1 VKSVNRNYINYI
13 FARKGLPVTTLLFAL
28 TFSVCLGI
36 APHAYASVEVGDG
49 AEAGTFAVAVG
60 DSASAA
66 TRAVAVGD
74 GANAKS
80 LAVAVGNNANAEGNN
95 AVAVGNG
102 ANAEGNFA
110 VAVGNGA
117 NAEGNFAVAVGNE
130 ASAEKEGAVAVG
142 KEASAGEKSIAVGR
156 NANAEMNNSVAVG
169 DSASAEGLAVAIG
182 NQAVASGAAAVAIG
196 NEANAKETGA
206 VAIGN
211 HAGADIFA
219 VAMGYQANAKG
230 ISAVAVGTV
239 ASANGVNS
247 SAFGAGANAAGE
259 MATAIGAGSR
269 ADGDGSFAA
278 AGGQANEDNSIAIG
292 DAEASSDK
300 TIAIG
305 SGALANDE
313 LAISIGSDS
322 KAEGYRAVTMGSDA
336 KAYGLASMALGGNAF
351 ADDGGI
357 AIGHYSNAVENGV
370 AIGDNSTANG
380 VRAIGLG
387 SWAEAHGYNS
397 ASFGAGAYAT
407 GDSAL
412 ALGSGSRADG
422 DGSFA
427 AAGGQASQNSIAIG
441 NSETTS
447 ENSIAI
453 GFNSSAGE
461 SAVLNR
467 GDISGYSSNMGAS
480 AIAIGDSAN
489 AQGTN
494 SLAIGSY
501 TYAAAEDST
510 ALGNGAMANG
520 WGSLALGSQ
529 ASVNWCDDYAIAIG
543 DSSAALAT
551 GGISIGK
558 NAEIQGEN
566 SIALGSNAFVDWNS
580 DSAIA
585 IGEYAE
591 VSNKDSVA
599 LGGHASADGE
609 GSVAIGAN
617 TYASGEG
624 AIALGK
630 GAITSTPETRN
641 DFAIALGHN
650 AASFG
655 EYSTAI
661 GAFSQADSE
670 GGVALG
676 IGSYADREAGAVGFV
691 PSTAS
696 TSQREAISATTS
708 TEGAV
713 SIGRA
718 ENGLLRQITDLAAG
732 SEDTDAVNVAQL
744 KASHELNQQQIR
756 GLEGLVEAPITF
768 SGDTG
773 STERKLGEELAVT
786 GDGNVVVS
794 ASGAGLGLSLN
805 KNIQLGDEGSL
816 AVGTAV
822 HSSHGYAIGSSML
835 ADGALVVGSTLL
847 DGDGLNMGGKKITSL
862 TDGTEDTDAATVG
875 QVNSAVADVA
885 AGVQGDI
892 TNITNNINNLEQEHS
907 TLANTPITF
916 SGDTGSTERKLGE
929 ELAVTGDENIVTTA
943 DDEGLSL
950 SLNKDIQLNG
960 GSVTIGD
967 TKMDS
972 SGFTVGSHSF
982 TAGGLIVGDINIT
995 ESGINAGGNRITNV
1009 GEGTED
1015 TDAATVG
1022 QVNNAVAGVTGGI
1035 QVDITN
1041 ITEGL
1046 AGLEQE
1052 QLNLA
1057 NTPIAFSGDTGS
1069 TERKLGEELAVTGD
1083 GNVVTVASNEG
1094 LSLSLSEN
1102 INLGS
1107 NGTLSVGSQT
1117 VLSNEGLA
1125 VGENYFTKSGLLV
1138 GSIKVSDTGVD
1149 AGGTRIT
1156 NLAEGVNASDAAT
1169 MGQVSSA
1176 LHDAVGDIQIDL
1188 STITNSFGELENK
1201 HNELANTPITFSGDT
1216 GSTERKLGEELAVTG
1231 DENLSTVVTNDGL
1244 AVSLNKDIVLDNGSV
1259 TTGQATMD
1267 NSGFSIGAYSLANT
1281 GFLAGGISITES
1293 GIDAGGTRISNLAE
1307 GMADTDAATVGQVN
1321 DVVAGATSGIQVD
1334 ITNITEGLAGL
1345 EQEHTALANT
1355 PITFSGNTGSTERKL
1370 GEELAVIGDGNVV
1383 TTASDEGLLVG
1394 LAENLDL
1401 GSNGSVTTGNAVMSS
1416 SGFVVGANS
1425 LTEAG
1430 LVVGSVNITDSG
1442 IDAGGTRISN
1452 LAEGTEASDAATV
1465 GQVQAI
1471 ESSLNKGIG
1480 FAGDNG
1486 AEVNLKLGETMAIT
1500 GGADA
1505 DETTEGNIAVVA
1517 DADKG
1522 SLEIKLAESVDL
1534 GANGSVTTGSTT
1546 VSNNGVSVGS
1556 NHFGNSG
1563 LFVGGITVDAGSNV
1577 IRGLSNTVLDP
1588 SNMVSGQAA
1597 TEDQLRAIAS
1607 ILGIA
1612 YDGSGNTI
1620 EYNGN
1625 SYSSLSDVLND
1636 LDWGAV
1642 GGSPGNG
1649 GGTSDGSWN
1658 VADEAGSTEITN
1670 GDTVTVAG
1678 DANIKVQQS
1687 AKENGTGSN
1696 VSIELAKDIEVES
1709 VTAKNIKAEEVK
1721 AESFVVEGGPSM
1733 NKDGIDAGGK
1743 RITNVARGVE
1753 ASDAATVG
1761 QVNELR
1767 GSMDFEFKS
1776 MRRDMRIL
1784 DHKTRA
1790 GIAAAMAT
1798 ASLPQAKR
1806 PGESIVSVGGGT
1818 WRGETGLAIGLSATS
1833 DNGKWTLN
1841 LSGNTTS
1848 RGDHGAAV
1856 GVGYQFR

>member
-1 VKSVNRNYINYI
+1 MKSENRNYI
-13 FARKGLPVTTLLFAL
+13 FARKGLPVTTPLFAL
-28 TFSVCLGI
+28 TFSVCLGV

-49 AEAGTFAVAVG
+49 AEADA
-60 DSASAA
+60 D
-66 TRAVAVGD
+66 AVAVGD
-74 GANAKS
+74 GASAHIKS
-80 LAVAVGNNANAEGNN
+80 IAVGRNANAEGNN
-95 AVAVGNG
+95 AVAVG
-102 ANAEGNFA
+102 
-110 VAVGNGA
+110 
-117 NAEGNFAVAVGNE
+117 
-130 ASAEKEGAVAVG
+130 
-142 KEASAGEKSIAVGR
+142 
-156 NANAEMNNSVAVG
+156 
-169 DSASAEGLAVAIG
+169 DSASADGIAVAIG
-182 NQAVASGAAAVAIG
+182 NQAVASGAAAVAMG
-196 NEANAKETGA
+196 NYASAKEMGS

-211 HAGADIFA
+211 HASADLYA
-219 VAMGYQANAKG
+219 VAMGYSASAETQ
-230 ISAVAVGTV
+230 AVAVGV
-239 ASANGVNS
+239 AASASQYS
-247 SAFGAGANAAGE
+247 SAFGLGANAAGE

-322 KAEGYRAVTMGSDA
+322 KAEGYLAVTMGSDA
-336 KAYGLASMALGGNAF
+336 KAYGLASMALGGNAT

-357 AIGHYSNAVENGV
+357 AIGHYSNAIDNGV

-397 ASFGAGAYAT
+397 ASFGAGAYAM

-412 ALGSGSRADG
+412 ALGSGSRAVG
-422 DGSFA
+422 DYSFA

-461 SAVLNR
+461 PAVLNR
-467 GDISGYSSNMGAS
+467 GGISGYSSNMGAS

-501 TYAAAEDST
+501 TYAAAEDAT

-529 ASVNWCDDYAIAIG
+529 ASVNWGDDYAIAIG
-543 DSSAALAT
+543 DSSAALAAK
-551 GGISIGK
+551 GIAVGK
-558 NAEIQGEN
+558 NAEIQAE
-566 SIALGSNAFVDWNS
+566 SAIALGDNAIVSGWNS

-585 IGEYAE
+585 IGSQSGAE
-591 VSNKDSVA
+591 
-599 LGGHASADGE
+599 
-609 GSVAIGAN
+609 
-617 TYASGEG
+617 GEG
-624 AIALGK
+624 AIALGSNAYASGK
-630 GAITSTPETRN
+630 GA
-641 DFAIALGHN
+641 L
-650 AASFG
+650 
-655 EYSTAI
+655 
-661 GAFSQADSE
+661 
-670 GGVALG
+670 ALG
-676 IGSYADREAGAVGFV
+676 IGSYADREAGAEGFV
-691 PSTAS
+691 PSTAN
-696 TSQREAISATTS
+696 TSQREAILATTS

-718 ENGLLRQITDLAAG
+718 ENGLLRQITGLAAG
-732 SEDTDAVNVAQL
+732 TEDTDAVNVAQL

-756 GLEGLVEAPITF
+756 DLEGLAEAPITF

-773 STERKLGEELAVT
+773 STDRKLGEELAVT

-862 TDGTEDTDAATVG
+862 VDGTEDTDAATVG

-885 AGVQGDI
+885 TGVQGDI
-892 TNITNNINNLEQEHS
+892 TNITNNINSLEQEHS

-929 ELAVTGDENIVTTA
+929 ELTVKGDGNIVTTA
-943 DDEGLSL
+943 DNEGLSL
-950 SLNKDIQLNG
+950 SLNKDIKLND

-972 SGFTVGSHSF
+972 SGFAVGAHSF

-995 ESGINAGGNRITNV
+995 EGGINAGGSRITNV

-1015 TDAATVG
+1015 TDAAT
-1022 QVNNAVAGVTGGI
+1022 
-1035 QVDITN
+1035 
-1041 ITEGL
+1041 L
-1046 AGLEQE
+1046 
-1052 QLNLA
+1052 
-1057 NTPIAFSGDTGS
+1057 
-1069 TERKLGEELAVTGD
+1069 
-1083 GNVVTVASNEG
+1083 
-1094 LSLSLSEN
+1094 
-1102 INLGS
+1102 
-1107 NGTLSVGSQT
+1107 
-1117 VLSNEGLA
+1117 
-1125 VGENYFTKSGLLV
+1125 
-1138 GSIKVSDTGVD
+1138 
-1149 AGGTRIT
+1149 
-1156 NLAEGVNASDAAT
+1156 
-1169 MGQVSSA
+1169 
-1176 LHDAVGDIQIDL
+1176 
-1188 STITNSFGELENK
+1188 
-1201 HNELANTPITFSGDT
+1201 
-1216 GSTERKLGEELAVTG
+1216 
-1231 DENLSTVVTNDGL
+1231 
-1244 AVSLNKDIVLDNGSV
+1244 
-1259 TTGQATMD
+1259 
-1267 NSGFSIGAYSLANT
+1267 
-1281 GFLAGGISITES
+1281 
-1293 GIDAGGTRISNLAE
+1293 
-1307 GMADTDAATVGQVN
+1307 GQVN
-1321 DVVAGATSGIQVD
+1321 DAVADVTGGIQVD

-1355 PITFSGNTGSTERKL
+1355 PITFSGDTGSTERKL
-1370 GEELAVIGDGNVV
+1370 GEELAVTGDGNVV

-1394 LAENLDL
+1394 LADNLDL

-1416 SGFVVGANS
+1416 SGFVVGANG

-1452 LAEGTEASDAATV
+1452 LAEGVADTDAATV
-1465 GQVQAI
+1465 GQVKAI
-1471 ESSLNKGIG
+1471 EGSLNKGIG

-1486 AEVNLKLGETMAIT
+1486 AEVSLKLGETMAIT
-1500 GGADA
+1500 GGADV

-1522 SLEIKLAESVDL
+1522 SLEIKLAESIDL
-1534 GANGSVTTGSTT
+1534 GADGSVTTGSTT

-1556 NHFGNSG
+1556 NHFGSSG

-1625 SYSSLSDVLND
+1625 SYSNLSDVLND
-1636 LDWGAV
+1636 LDWSAV
-1642 GGSPGNG
+1642 GGTPGNG
-1649 GGTSDGSWN
+1649 SGISDGSWN
-1658 VADEAGSTEITN
+1658 VADEVGSTEIAN

-1733 NKDGIDAGGK
+1733 SKDGIDAGGK

-1776 MRRDMRIL
+1776 MRRDMRVL

>member
-1 VKSVNRNYINYI
+1 MKSENRNFI

-49 AEAGTFAVAVG
+49 ASAAADAVAVG
-60 DSASAA
+60 DSASAK
-66 TRAVAVGD
+66 RG
-74 GANAKS
+74 
-80 LAVAVGNNANAEGNN
+80 AVAVGNEATAEKEGSVAVGASASAEIQSVAVGRNANAEGNN
-95 AVAVGNG
+95 AVAVGDG
-102 ANAEGNFA
+102 ASADGIA
-110 VAVGNGA
+110 VAIGNR
-117 NAEGNFAVAVGNE
+117 AVASVAAIAMGNR
-130 ASAEKEGAVAVG
+130 ASAKERGSVAIGHYASADLYAVA
-142 KEASAGEKSIAVGR
+142 
-156 NANAEMNNSVAVG
+156 MG
-169 DSASAEGLAVAIG
+169 DSASA
-182 NQAVASGAAAVAIG
+182 
-196 NEANAKETGA
+196 KE
-206 VAIGN
+206 
-211 HAGADIFA
+211 
-219 VAMGYQANAKG
+219 MG
-230 ISAVAVGTV
+230 SVAVGV
-239 ASANGVNS
+239 AASASQYG
-247 SAFGAGANAAGE
+247 SAFGLGANAAGE
-259 MATAIGAGSR
+259 MATAIGFNAQSEGLAATAIGRDAVSN
-269 ADGDGSFAA
+269 GDSAISIGQEAEAA
-278 AGGQANEDNSIAIG
+278 SKDAIAIG
-292 DAEASSDK
+292 
-300 TIAIG
+300 G
-305 SGALANDE
+305 RALANDE

-336 KAYGLASMALGGNAF
+336 KAYGLASMALGGNAT

-357 AIGHYSNAVENGV
+357 AIGYYSNAIDNGV

-397 ASFGAGAYAT
+397 ASFGAGAYAM

-412 ALGSGSRADG
+412 ALGSDSRAVG
-422 DGSFA
+422 DYSFA
-427 AAGGQASQNSIAIG
+427 AAGGQAIQNSIAIG

-467 GDISGYSSNMGAS
+467 GGISGYSSNMGAS

-501 TYAAAEDST
+501 TYAAAEDAT
-510 ALGNGAMANG
+510 ALGNSAMANG
-520 WGSLALGSQ
+520 WGSLALGSR
-529 ASVNWCDDYAIAIG
+529 ASVNWGDDYAIAIG
-543 DSSAALAT
+543 DSSAALAAK
-551 GGISIGK
+551 GIAVGK
-558 NAEIQGEN
+558 NAEIQAE
-566 SIALGSNAFVDWNS
+566 SAIALGDNAIVSGWNS

-585 IGEYAE
+585 VGKQAGA
-591 VSNKDSVA
+591 SGLNSLA
-599 LGGHASADGE
+599 LGSQ
-609 GSVAIGAN
+609 SGAE
-617 TYASGEG
+617 GEG
-624 AIALGK
+624 AIALGSNAYASGE
-630 GAITSTPETRN
+630 GALALGYNAMASRPEQN
-641 DFAIALGHN
+641 NKFAIAMGYE
-650 AASFG
+650 AESFG

-676 IGSYADREAGAVGFV
+676 IGSYADREAGAEGFV

-696 TSQREAISATTS
+696 TSQREAILATTS

-718 ENGLLRQITDLAAG
+718 ENGLLRQITGLAAG
-732 SEDTDAVNVAQL
+732 TEDTDAVNVAQL

-756 GLEGLVEAPITF
+756 DLEGLAEAPITF

-786 GDGNVVVS
+786 GDGN
-794 ASGAGLGLSLN
+794 
-805 KNIQLGDEGSL
+805 
-816 AVGTAV
+816 
-822 HSSHGYAIGSSML
+822 
-835 ADGALVVGSTLL
+835 
-847 DGDGLNMGGKKITSL
+847 
-862 TDGTEDTDAATVG
+862 
-875 QVNSAVADVA
+875 
-885 AGVQGDI
+885 
-892 TNITNNINNLEQEHS
+892 
-907 TLANTPITF
+907 
-916 SGDTGSTERKLGE
+916 
-929 ELAVTGDENIVTTA
+929 IVTTA
-943 DDEGLSL
+943 DNEGLSL
-950 SLNKDIQLNG
+950 SLNKDIKLND
-960 GSVTIGD
+960 GSVTIGN

-972 SGFTVGSHSF
+972 SGFTVGAHSF
-982 TAGGLIVGDINIT
+982 TTGGLVVGDISIT

-1022 QVNNAVAGVTGGI
+1022 QVNSAVADIATGVQG
-1035 QVDITN
+1035 DITN
-1041 ITEGL
+1041 ITNNISS
-1046 AGLEQE
+1046 LEQ
-1052 QLNLA
+1052 
-1057 NTPIAFSGDTGS
+1057 
-1069 TERKLGEELAVTGD
+1069 KH
-1083 GNVVTVASNEG
+1083 
-1094 LSLSLSEN
+1094 
-1102 INLGS
+1102 
-1107 NGTLSVGSQT
+1107 
-1117 VLSNEGLA
+1117 
-1125 VGENYFTKSGLLV
+1125 
-1138 GSIKVSDTGVD
+1138 
-1149 AGGTRIT
+1149 
-1156 NLAEGVNASDAAT
+1156 
-1169 MGQVSSA
+1169 SA
-1176 LHDAVGDIQIDL
+1176 
-1188 STITNSFGELENK
+1188 
-1201 HNELANTPITFSGDT
+1201 LANTPITFSGDT

-1231 DENLSTVVTNDGL
+1231 DKNLTTTATSDGL
-1244 AVSLNKDIVLDNGSV
+1244 AVSLNKDIALDDGSV
-1259 TTGQATMD
+1259 TIGQATMSS
-1267 NSGFSIGAYSLANT
+1267 NGFAIGAYSLANT
-1281 GFLAGGISITES
+1281 GFLAGDISITS
-1293 GIDAGGTRISNLAE
+1293 NGIDAGGTRISNLAE
-1307 GMADTDAATVGQVN
+1307 GVADTDAATIGQVNSALGDVTGEIQVDITSITEGLADLEQEHTALANTPITFRGDTGSTDRKLGEELAVMGDENIVTTADDGGLSLSLNKDIQLNGGSVTIGDTKMDSSGFAVGSHSFTAGGLIVGDINITEGGINAGGSRITNVGEGTEDTDAATVGQVN
-1321 DVVAGATSGIQVD
+1321 DAVADVAGGIQVD

-1355 PITFSGNTGSTERKL
+1355 PITFSGDAGSTERKL
-1370 GEELAVIGDGNVV
+1370 GEELAVMGDGNVV

-1394 LAENLDL
+1394 LADNLDL
-1401 GSNGSVTTGNAVMSS
+1401 GSNGSLTTGNAVMSS
-1416 SGFVVGANS
+1416 NGFVVGANS

-1452 LAEGTEASDAATV
+1452 LAEGVADTDAATV
-1465 GQVQAI
+1465 GQVKAI
-1471 ESSLNKGIG
+1471 EGSLNKGIG

-1486 AEVNLKLGETMAIT
+1486 AVASLKLGETIEIT

-1776 MRRDMRIL
+1776 MRRDMRML